1 MCYPRAV
8 TEERT
13 HPSPQQ
19 IALFH
24 SMAVLQE
31 RWVLFIL
38 WQLLEAD
45 GPMGFNELTRRAP
58 VNATTLAT
66 RLDLLEREGIVSRT
80 VHSTIP
86 PKTSYALTEKG
97 QALGPVFQAIRR
109 WAETFPPSA
118 DHPPDCDTEELGK
131 GKL

>member
-1 MCYPRAV
+1 M

-19 IALFH
+19 LALFH

-66 RLDLLEREGIVSRT
+66 RLDLLEREGMVSRT

-109 WAETFPPSA
+109 WAEAFPPSP
-118 DHPPDCDTEELGK
+118 DHPPDCGTEELGK